1 MQEIVTY
8 KANDGTLFYKKEDCI
23 QYEINNRVV
32 VHRSDA
38 LLNYINDN
46 IINMICESIENIIK
60 KEYLN
65 KIPVHVI
72 DTKSDKID
80 YDSNMYVSW
89 SKCDNIT
96 ITDIKLFIDDRN
108 TLDVL
113 VSLKMN
119 YYDDRYDSIY
129 KVIHEFKK
137 LHFDP
142 LEICGVW

>member
-1 MQEIVTY
+1 
-8 KANDGTLFYKKEDCI
+8 
-23 QYEINNRVV
+23 
-32 VHRSDA
+32 
-38 LLNYINDN
+38 
-46 IINMICESIENIIK
+46 MICETIENEIK

-72 DTKSDKID
+72 DSKSDKID

-96 ITDIKLFIDDRN
+96 ITNINLFIDDRN

-119 YYDDRYDSIY
+119 YYDDRWDSIY